1 MIEQTTKTIQGSAT
15 EKGQTTIPAIIRR
28 RLGLAGAG
36 RYLWIIDGDEI
47 RIRPADFT
55 LESAY
60 ASLPFS
66 LATDEIDEAIT
77 EAKEEHAARRAAKLS
92 SA

>member
-15 EKGQTTIPAIIRR
+15 EKGQTTIPAVIRR

-36 RYLWIIDGDEI
+36 RYLWVIEGDSI
-47 RIRPADFT
+47 QIKPADFT
-55 LESAY
+55 LDSAY

-66 LATDEIDEAIT
+66 LATDEIDQVIA
-77 EAKEEHAARRAAKLS
+77 EAKEEHAAHQAAKLDR
-92 SA
+92 A